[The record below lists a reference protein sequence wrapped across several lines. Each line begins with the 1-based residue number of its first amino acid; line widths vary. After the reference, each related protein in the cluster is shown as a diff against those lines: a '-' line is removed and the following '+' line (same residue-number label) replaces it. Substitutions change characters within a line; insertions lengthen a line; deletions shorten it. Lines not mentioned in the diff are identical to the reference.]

1 MKNRMIRFLKRT
13 LWIFLVIILVIFAF
27 VALAFGVTLLENGN
41 WFGLIM
47 LPIIAIIISCIISIA
62 YWAS

>member
-1 MKNRMIRFLKRT
+1 MKNSMIRFLKHT
-13 LWIFLVIILVIFAF
+13 LWIFLVIILVTLAFAT
-27 VALAFGVTLLENGN
+27 LAFGVTLLENGN

>member
-47 LPIIAIIISCIISIA
+47 LPIIAIIISGIISIA
-62 YWAS
+62 EWAS

>member
-1 MKNRMIRFLKRT
+1 MKNSMIRFLKRT
-13 LWIFLVIILVIFAF
+13 LWIFLVIILVILAFAT
-27 VALAFGVTLLENGN
+27 LAFGVTLLENGN

-47 LPIIAIIISCIISIA
+47 LPIIAIIISGIISIA

>member
-13 LWIFLVIILVIFAF
+13 LWIFLVIILVILAFAT
-27 VALAFGVTLLENGN
+27 LAFGVTLLENGN

>member
-1 MKNRMIRFLKRT
+1 MKNRTIRFLKRT
-13 LWIFLVIILVIFAF
+13 LWIFLVIILVILAFAT
-27 VALAFGVTLLENGN
+27 LAFGVTLLENGN

>member
-13 LWIFLVIILVIFAF
+13 LWIFLVIILVTLAFAT
-27 VALAFGVTLLENGN
+27 LAFGVTLLENGN

-47 LPIIAIIISCIISIA
+47 LPIIAIIISGIISIA
-62 YWAS
+62 EWAS

>member
-1 MKNRMIRFLKRT
+1 MKNNIMRFLKRT
-13 LWIFLVIILVIFAF
+13 LWIFLVMILVTLAFA
-27 VALAFGVTLLENGN
+27 ALAFGVTLLENGN

-47 LPIIAIIISCIISIA
+47 LPIIAIIISGIISIA

>member
-13 LWIFLVIILVIFAF
+13 LWIFLVIILVTLAFAT
-27 VALAFGVTLLENGN
+27 LAFGVTLLENGN

-47 LPIIAIIISCIISIA
+47 LPIIAIIISGIISIA

>member
-13 LWIFLVIILVIFAF
+13 LWIFLVIILVTLAF
-27 VALAFGVTLLENGN
+27 VTLAVGVTLLENGN

-47 LPIIAIIISCIISIA
+47 LPIIAIIISGIISIA